1 MPQPNNQHSLDLYNS
16 HLQRSWSDNNNYRD
30 IYGRLYNLDNPI
42 AFLSNLQ
49 KIKVKIIGRG
59 NIVKDEKEY
68 GARPIM
74 RAIQDTIEDKITD
87 ALLAMDYENGHTF
100 NISCTSDLSELAVA

>member
-1 MPQPNNQHSLDLYNS
+1 MENKLNEIGYLVRYDNDVVNYIYSL
-16 HLQRSWSDNNNYRD
+16 
-30 IYGRLYNLDNPI
+30 I
-42 AFLSNLQ
+42 
-49 KIKVKIIGRG
+49 
-59 NIVKDEKEY
+59 KDEKEY